1 MTEREYHS
9 SEILDIACSGSAIAL
24 KDGKVVPC
32 DDQIECRE
40 CGFYPKGDDIR
51 HCSYENYWHCCDYE
65 VRRWSEQE
73 HREEKSNESEG

>member
-40 CGFYPKGDDIR
+40 CGFYPKGDDIWR
-51 HCSYENYWHCCDYE
+51 CDYE

>member
-51 HCSYENYWHCCDYE
+51 HCCDYE
-65 VRRWSEQE
+65 ARRWSEQE